1 MQSPVRFSSF
11 TDTTRAG
18 RCPACSCP
26 CTGSKLVNQISP
38 CSGASLL
45 ILEAVHQ
52 RPVELPP
59 LPLQLGPTLGV
70 AFAQFRVERLVLAQ
84 EQAALRI
91 LQQLGR
97 RGGLTRVTQAR
108 EQAAQ
113 DGAAGL
119 TL

>member
-26 CTGSKLVNQISP
+26 STGSKFANQISP

-45 ILEAVHQ
+45 IAQAVEQ
-52 RPVELPP
+52 RPVEGAAL
-59 LPLQLGPTLGV
+59 LLQLGPRLRI
-70 AFAQFRVERLVLAQ
+70 ALPQLCVEGLVLVQ
-84 EQAALRI
+84 EEAALRVF
-91 LQQLGR
+91 QHP
-97 RGGLTRVTQAR
+97 RGHWRLALVAKAR

-113 DGAAGL
+113 DGAA
-119 TL
+119 